1 MSCQI
6 SCRRLKLPVRL
17 ICKPQIPDFSDC
29 RSEPRYGSGQ
39 LPFLLRSVIS
49 SRVPHAAQTPLR
61 ASFTVEAALLMTV
74 ILPVLLAILYY
85 GFYLHDR
92 GVLNGAAQQITAQ
105 ADLNSWKK
113 AGNNKL
119 DKLAKKLEQYIGPSK
134 NVSSS
139 VSASQ
144 EKASIQYK
152 ASISLPGILPTLF
165 GKNPLD
171 TGASAS
177 RTILYPADL
186 IRKIRG
192 LEYVSALLKGDG

>member
-1 MSCQI
+1 MRIFLSI
-6 SCRRLKLPVRL
+6 SKHVPLPA
-17 ICKPQIPDFSDC
+17 
-29 RSEPRYGSGQ
+29 G
-39 LPFLLRSVIS
+39 
-49 SRVPHAAQTPLR
+49 
-61 ASFTVEAALLMTV
+61 FTVEAALLMVV

-85 GFYLHDR
+85 GFYLHDK

-113 AGNNKL
+113 SGNIRLGKQ
-119 DKLAKKLEQYIGPSK
+119 AKVLESYTGASK

-144 EKASIQYK
+144 EKASVQYK
-152 ASISLPGILPTLF
+152 ASMSLPGFLLNLF
-165 GKNPLD
+165 GKGSLD

-177 RTILYPADL
+177 RTILCPADL

-192 LEYVSALLKGDG
+192 LEYVSSLLNGSS

>member
-1 MSCQI
+1 MI
-6 SCRRLKLPVRL
+6 IRKPWRRRILPARH
-17 ICKPQIPDFSDC
+17 IFSE
-29 RSEPRYGSGQ
+29 RIL
-39 LPFLLRSVIS
+39 LP
-49 SRVPHAAQTPLR
+49 AG
-61 ASFTVEAALLMTV
+61 FTVEAALLMTV
-74 ILPVLLAILYY
+74 ILPVLLSVLYY

-113 AGNNKL
+113 AGNNRLGKQ
-119 DKLAKKLEQYIGPSK
+119 AKVLEKYTGPSK
-134 NVSSS
+134 DVSSS

-144 EKASIQYK
+144 ENASARYK
-152 ASISLPGILPTLF
+152 ASMPLPGLLPDLF
-165 GKNPLD
+165 GKSSLD

-192 LEYVSALLKGDG
+192 LEYVSALLKDGS